1 MFNNALFNRNNNN
14 KKLIYRSLINL
25 KKHFNIIFE
34 INSKISTSDI
44 IKCIIYLMQ
53 MVEEYNINGIN
64 KKEIVLYTMKNIILE
79 YKNNIHA
86 YEYIENFINTI
97 LPSLIDTIISL
108 DKKDKYIKIENVIK
122 PSCWC
127 M

>member
-1 MFNNALFNRNNNN
+1 MGIFKMSITVRDVIILLFYNNKILYLINMFNNALFNRNNNN

-86 YEYIENFINTI
+86 YEYIEN
-97 LPSLIDTIISL
+97 LGGVL
-108 DKKDKYIKIENVIK
+108 
-122 PSCWC
+122 
-127 M
+127 

>member
-64 KKEIVLYTMKNIILE
+64 KKDIVLSTMKNIILE
-79 YKNNIHA
+79 YKNNIHD